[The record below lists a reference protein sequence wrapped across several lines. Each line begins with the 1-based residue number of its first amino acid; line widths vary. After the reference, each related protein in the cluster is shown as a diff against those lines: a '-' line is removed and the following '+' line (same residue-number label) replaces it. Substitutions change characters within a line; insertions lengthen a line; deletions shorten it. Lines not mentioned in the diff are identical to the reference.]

1 MTKARELADLIANVN
16 KGSSLGNKNFIIN
29 GGMQV
34 AQRSTGTVTVGDNSN
49 EGYSTVDRFGL
60 QFNASAGGAC
70 EMSQSTDTPDG
81 FANSV
86 KIKCSTADSAHTG
99 TESIYLDQRIEAQ
112 NLQPLGYGTSG
123 AKTMTVSW
131 YMKTV
136 NYTDPIS
143 LALETRDGT
152 SEYYVKSYTP
162 TTSWARYTCTV
173 PASTSATLANDNGR
187 GLDVKFVIA
196 GSSSGTNAAA
206 SDSTAWSTTRAD
218 YRNDIGN
225 FVVSTSNEIY
235 ITGVQ
240 LEIGEKAT
248 EFEHEPFETTLAKC
262 HRYYTKSWTY
272 GSAVTTTG
280 GIITAACVG
289 NVNRAFGNVFWPTEM
304 RQAPTVTWYSGETGT
319 SNKWRNNS
327 DGADI
332 TAASA
337 MAAIGTKGY
346 GFVLSAGIS
355 AVTDSLHGHYEASA
369 EL

>member
-1 MTKARELADLIANVN
+1 MNVSQRGTSFSYAHDGTTAAYNLDRFYFIMRSHADEYDCTIA
-16 KGSSLGNKNFIIN
+16 
-29 GGMQV
+29 QV
-34 AQRSTGTVTVGDNSN
+34 ADS
-49 EGYSTVDRFGL
+49 
-60 QFNASAGGAC
+60 
-70 EMSQSTDTPDG
+70 PDG
-81 FANSV
+81 FANSL
-86 KIKCSTADSAHTG
+86 KITTG
-99 TESIYLDQRIEAQ
+99 TAESAVGSDEYYSLFQAIEAQ
-112 NLQPLGYGTSG
+112 NLQSLAYGTSS
-123 AKTMTVSW
+123 AKTITVSF
-131 YMKTV
+131 
-136 NYTDPIS
+136 
-143 LALETRDGT
+143 
-152 SEYYVKSYTP
+152 YVKSSLTGTFAFTLYQGDDVRVINKTYTINSADTWERKTITIAGD
-162 TTSWARYTCTV
+162 TTGVIEDDNGVGFIAYWNFATGSDFDG
-173 PASTSATLANDNGR
+173 ASTATTWTAYSTTNYSDSSATDAL
-187 GLDVKFVIA
+187 ITTA
-196 GSSSGTNAAA
+196 GAT
-206 SDSTAWSTTRAD
+206 WQ
-218 YRNDIGN
+218 
-225 FVVSTSNEIY
+225 

-240 LEIGEKAT
+240 MEIGEKAT
-248 EFEHEPFETTLAKC
+248 AFEHELFSESLKKC